1 MARLLT
7 RPTQH
12 IELAPAIHAE
22 NVSFYYENRYALR
35 EVGFDLQKGEHLAVV
50 GPNGAGKTTLF
61 RIIAGILRP
70 STGVVELFGQNPSG
84 HVCVAYVPQRSQVD
98 WSFPVNVS
106 EVVMMGRIRRLGFFN
121 WPKKRDWEFVRSALE
136 RVDLLDYE
144 GQQIGGLSGGQ
155 QQRVFLAQ
163 AVAQEAELILL
174 DEPLTGLDLPSQE
187 TSYRI
192 LEDLRRDEITVVVA
206 THDLDLAAKRFDRVM
221 LLNRS
226 LVSYGRP
233 DEALNASHLLEAY
246 GAHIHRVHGEEGA
259 IFLTDP
265 CPDEEEGCR

>member
-1 MARLLT
+1 MAQLLT
-7 RPTQH
+7 RPAQH
-12 IELAPAIHAE
+12 VDLAPAIHAE
-22 NVSFYYENRYALR
+22 NVSFYFENGYALR
-35 EVGFDLQKGEHLAVV
+35 EVGFDLQAGEHLAVV

-61 RIIAGILRP
+61 RIIAGILKP
-70 STGVVELFGQNPSG
+70 STGVVEIFGQNPSG

-121 WPKKRDWEFVRSALE
+121 WPRKRDWEFIRSAMA
-136 RVDLLDYE
+136 RVDLLDYQ
-144 GQQIGGLSGGQ
+144 GRQIGELSGGQ

-163 AVAQEAELILL
+163 ALAQEAELILL

-187 TSYRI
+187 AIYRI
-192 LEDLRRDEITVVVA
+192 LEGLKQEGITLVVA

-226 LVSYGRP
+226 LVSYGQP
-233 DEALNASHLLEAY
+233 AEVLDAPHLLEAY
-246 GAHIHRVHGEEGA
+246 GAHVHKVQGEEGA

-265 CPDEEEGCR
+265 CPDEEEDCR